1 MNSAL
6 MKPPRAAAPHT
17 LGATFAVRSF
27 SSAPLRPL
35 STLPHL
41 NRHQIRARVMQA
53 YYATLTSGS
62 THEVVYKQ
70 LLADDYE
77 QLRKLGA
84 PAKSVEAL
92 DRLEP
97 ASEDAA
103 FLRDLFFGAIRRQ
116 EEHELRLTPLLEN
129 WELSRVALIDR
140 ILLVMGVEELLFF
153 PEIPVKVTLNEYLDL
168 AREYSTDKSSQ
179 FVNGILDKVLR
190 TAQAKGDIQKRGK
203 GLLDTAVL
211 S

>member
-1 MNSAL
+1 
-6 MKPPRAAAPHT
+6 MKAPAAAASGAA
-17 LGATFAVRSF
+17 GATFAARSF
-27 SSAPLRPL
+27 ASAPFRPL
-35 STLPHL
+35 STQPHL
-41 NRHQIRARVMQA
+41 NRHQIRARVLQA
-53 YYATLTSGS
+53 CYATLTSGS
-62 THEVVYKQ
+62 THEAVYRQ

-77 QLRKLGA
+77 ELRKLGA

-92 DRLEP
+92 DRQEP
-97 ASEDAA
+97 ASEDAV
-103 FLRDLFFGAIRRQ
+103 FLRDLFFGALRRQ

-190 TAQAKGDIQKRGK
+190 TAKAKGDIQKSGK

-211 S
+211 T